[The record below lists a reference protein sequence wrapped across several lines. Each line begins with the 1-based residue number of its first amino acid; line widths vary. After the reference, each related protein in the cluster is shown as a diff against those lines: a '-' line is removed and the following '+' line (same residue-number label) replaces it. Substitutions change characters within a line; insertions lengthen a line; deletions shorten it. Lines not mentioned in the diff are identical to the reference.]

1 LPRAKRD
8 VQHADVRFLTIAAA
22 AIATG
27 GIGLASPARAD
38 SNDEQSIQAISG
50 DGIVMDTNDAIL
62 QRHSGRH

>member
-8 VQHADVRFLTIAAA
+8 VQHADVRFLNIAAA

-38 SNDEQSIQAISG
+38 SNDEQFIQAISRLRSSNHAAF
-50 DGIVMDTNDAIL
+50 D
-62 QRHSGRH
+62 